1 MAKLLAFSIISVVPP
16 PFKTPYAGGIAE
28 TEDGERMAV
37 RIEGEYLQCLKI
49 GAAGEVVKKMTDFGL
64 LNYFIP
70 SAPLEVTRKVALVT
84 GGTRGIGNATA
95 VELAKHGFDI
105 AITDSDP
112 PDDGSLVRDIEK
124 LGRKA
129 KFVKS
134 DVSRYDAVESM
145 VKEIIG
151 EFGRIDVLVN
161 NAGINLDKLL
171 VDMTPEN
178 WQKVIDVDL
187 TGVFNCTKA
196 VLPFMMNQ
204 RGGRIVNLSSMS
216 ALDGAIGQANYAAAK
231 GGVISLTKS
240 VAMEYAQYNIL
251 CNAIAPGCIK
261 TRMTDQI
268 PPGSLKERI
277 SNIPLGR
284 RGEPEEVARLIVF
297 LVTEGDYIT
306 GQLIN
311 INAGEYV

>member
-1 MAKLLAFSIISVVPP
+1 RDRRHIGSNNSGEVEEKLAKLLAFSIISVVPP

-28 TEDGERMAV
+28 TEGGEKMAV

-49 GAAGEVVKKMTDFGL
+49 GMTGEVVKKKTDFGL

-70 SAPLEVTRKVALVT
+70 NVTQEITRKVALVT
-84 GGTRGIGNATA
+84 GAAQGIGNATA
-95 VELAKHGFDI
+95 VELARRGFDI
-105 AITDSDP
+105 AITDLDQ
-112 PDDGSLVRDIEK
+112 PDDGSLLKDIEK

-145 VKEIIG
+145 VKEVIG

-204 RGGRIVNLSSMS
+204 GCGRIVNLSSMS
-216 ALDGAIGQANYAAAK
+216 ALDGAIGQ
-231 GGVISLTKS
+231 
-240 VAMEYAQYNIL
+240 
-251 CNAIAPGCIK
+251 
-261 TRMTDQI
+261 
-268 PPGSLKERI
+268 
-277 SNIPLGR
+277 
-284 RGEPEEVARLIVF
+284 
-297 LVTEGDYIT
+297 
-306 GQLIN
+306 
-311 INAGEYV
+311 